1 MIIGIGNNIKNNEK
15 KKLKNYFKRNGYFV
29 FDCDDYLNKLKVL
42 SNYEK
47 KIILDKKIKELLT
60 EKKLIIDYTNL
71 EHYQDYL
78 DLCDYI
84 INITC
89 MTSTS
94 DIGIERCEK
103 YIIYNSSKEKYYD
116 LSLNLK
122 YDNWQKAIENKLEY
136 CFKNNTLVTVVIP
149 IYNTEEY
156 LSKCL
161 KSVLNQSYKNIE
173 VILVDD
179 GSTDNSSI
187 MCDDYSKY
195 DRRIKVIHKPNAG
208 LSAARNSGIE
218 SATGKYICFID
229 SDDYIEKNMIEE
241 MLLQI
246 ENYRADVC
254 ECGFFIHNKDN
265 TIIDYSLLIK
275 NLKYLN
281 NRFDLLNEYTT
292 AGLTIAAWNKLY
304 KTNLLKHIN
313 FTNECFKEDADLI
326 FRLCDKKVSF
336 TQVNKPLYHYI
347 KRDSESLT
355 AKKFS
360 KRFFTLSSWAEEKSK
375 YLLKKGKKYQD
386 ISERILFNSYVHIL
400 KYFLRDFNKNLI
412 KKNEYHKEIV
422 EVYNKLIK
430 LLIFTNNPNKFRDL
444 KNIIKLLNIYIDKK
458 IILLNEVYKQKI
470 HCIGVLW
477 NSLSAKQKTEII
489 EKIKKE
495 GNIDQIINVG
505 LKEQYESFI
514 KDIYAE
520 NHETEGVS
528 YIKYATLKNQFEN
541 NIITIVN
548 FETEVFFYEYTNNTK
563 GFQFINLAQLKRNI
577 RNEYKTK
584 IKRYAFDNI
593 FHLTMNQ
600 DEYDL
605 TEKVLKKYIKD
616 YHEVNYV
623 SK

>member
-1 MIIGIGNNIKNNEK
+1 MIIGIGNNIKNTEK
-15 KKLKNYFKRNGYFV
+15 KELKNYFKRKGYFV
-29 FDCDDYLNKLKVL
+29 FDCDDYLNKQKVL
-42 SNYEK
+42 STYEK
-47 KIILDKKIKELLT
+47 KKLLDKKIKELLT
-60 EKKLIIDYTNL
+60 EKKLVIDYTNL

-89 MTSTS
+89 MTSTG

-103 YIIYNSSKEKYYD
+103 YIIYNSPKEKYYD

-122 YDNWQKAIENKLEY
+122 YDNWEKTIENKLEY

-179 GSTDNSSI
+179 GSTDNSPI
-187 MCDDYSKY
+187 LCDDYSKY

-241 MLLQI
+241 MILQI
-246 ENYRADVC
+246 ENYHADVC

-304 KTNLLKHIN
+304 KTNLLKHIK
-313 FTNECFKEDADLI
+313 FTNECFKEDTDLI
-326 FRLCDKKVSF
+326 FRLCDKEASF

-360 KRFFTLSSWAEEKSK
+360 KRFFTLSAWAEEKSK

-386 ISERILFNSYVHIL
+386 ISDRLLFNSYVHIL

-412 KKNEYHKEIV
+412 RKNEYHKEIV

-430 LLIFTNNPNKFRDL
+430 LLISTNNPNKFRDL

-458 IILLNEVYKQKI
+458 IILLSEVYKQKI

-477 NSLSAKQKTEII
+477 NSLSVKQKNEII

-495 GNIDQIINVG
+495 GNVNQIINID
-505 LKEQYESFI
+505 LKDQYESFI
-514 KDIYAE
+514 KDIYVE
-520 NHETEGVS
+520 NHEAEGVS
-528 YIKYATLKNQFEN
+528 FIKYATLKDQFEN
-541 NIITIVN
+541 NILTIVN
-548 FETEVFFYEYTNNTK
+548 FETEVCFYEYTNNTK